1 MVVGIVILGSIVL
14 IAVVLVVVRIVLI
27 AVVLMV
33 VGIVLV
39 LVVLMVV
46 RIVLIAVVL
55 MVVGI
60 VLIAV
65 VLMVVGIV
73 LIAVVLVA
81 VVLVVLVIG
90 GNVDADFAD
99 DVLAQDHKGCA
110 HARFEGDPVAVDI
123 DDVPDN
129 PTGGED
135 LVPDFEL
142 IDQLTLVLC
151 LLALRAENQKVEPG
165 GDHHQDQ
172 QRRTR
177 STRLLGCR
185 GGEGGQGR
193 GQCREGDHQRA
204 IRKRKLVLTA
214 VRL

>member
-1 MVVGIVILGSIVL
+1 MVISIGILGSVVLIAVVL
-14 IAVVLVVVRIVLI
+14 IAVVLVVIVLVVIVLVVIVLI
-27 AVVLMV
+27 VVVL
-33 VGIVLV
+33 IV
-39 LVVLMVV
+39 VVLIVV
-46 RIVLIAVVL
+46 VLIVVVL
-55 MVVGI
+55 I
-60 VLIAV
+60 VS
-65 VLMVVGIV
+65 
-73 LIAVVLVA
+73 
-81 VVLVVLVIG
+81 
-90 GNVDADFAD
+90 GNVDTEFTD

-129 PTGGED
+129 PTGGEN

-142 IDQLTLVLC
+142 FDELLLVLC
-151 LLALRAENQKVEPG
+151 LHALRTENQKVEPS
-165 GDHHQDQ
+165 GDHNQDQ

-193 GQCREGDHQRA
+193 GQSREDGHHRA
-204 IRKRKLVLTA
+204 IRRSELVRTA

>member
-27 AVVLMV
+27 AVVLV
-33 VGIVLV
+33 VVRIVLV
-39 LVVLMVV
+39 LVVLVLVVLVLV
-46 RIVLIAVVL
+46 RI
-55 MVVGI
+55 
-60 VLIAV
+60 
-65 VLMVVGIV
+65 
-73 LIAVVLVA
+73 VLVA

-165 GDHHQDQ
+165 GDHNQDQ

-193 GQCREGDHQRA
+193 GQCREGGHHRA

>member
-1 MVVGIVILGSIVL
+1 MVISIGILGSVVLIAVVL
-14 IAVVLVVVRIVLI
+14 IAVVLVVIVLVVIVLVVIVLI
-27 AVVLMV
+27 VVVL
-33 VGIVLV
+33 IV
-39 LVVLMVV
+39 VVLIVV
-46 RIVLIAVVL
+46 VLIVVVL
-55 MVVGI
+55 IVV
-60 VLIAV
+60 VLIVV
-65 VLMVVGIV
+65 VLIVVV
-73 LIAVVLVA
+73 LIVS
-81 VVLVVLVIG
+81 
-90 GNVDADFAD
+90 GNVDTEFTD

-129 PTGGED
+129 PTGGEN

-142 IDQLTLVLC
+142 FDELLLVLC
-151 LLALRAENQKVEPG
+151 LHALRTENQKVEPS
-165 GDHHQDQ
+165 GDHNQDQ

-193 GQCREGDHQRA
+193 GQSREDGHHRA
-204 IRKRKLVLTA
+204 IRRSELVRTA

>member
-1 MVVGIVILGSIVL
+1 M
-14 IAVVLVVVRIVLI
+14 VVRI
-27 AVVLMV
+27 
-33 VGIVLV
+33 V

-46 RIVLIAVVL
+46 RI
-55 MVVGI
+55 
-60 VLIAV
+60 
-65 VLMVVGIV
+65 
-73 LIAVVLVA
+73 
-81 VVLVVLVIG
+81 VLVIG

-165 GDHHQDQ
+165 GDHNQDQ

-177 STRLLGCR
+177 STRLLGCS

-193 GQCREGDHQRA
+193 GQCREGGHHRA

>member
-14 IAVVLVVVRIVLI
+14 
-27 AVVLMV
+27 MV
-33 VGIVLV
+33 VVLV
-39 LVVLMVV
+39 LVVLM
-46 RIVLIAVVL
+46 
-55 MVVGI
+55 
-60 VLIAV
+60 
-65 VLMVVGIV
+65 
-73 LIAVVLVA
+73 
-81 VVLVVLVIG
+81 IG

-151 LLALRAENQKVEPG
+151 LLALRAENQKVEVGAHSGETVAQAVVTLIPPHSRSPYF
-165 GDHHQDQ
+165 GD
-172 QRRTR
+172 
-177 STRLLGCR
+177 LGPQL
-185 GGEGGQGR
+185 GESALA
-193 GQCREGDHQRA
+193 D
-204 IRKRKLVLTA
+204 
-214 VRL
+214 

>member
-1 MVVGIVILGSIVL
+1 MVISIGILGSIVL
-14 IAVVLVVVRIVLI
+14 IAVVLVGVF
-27 AVVLMV
+27 VLMV
-33 VGIVLV
+33 IR
-39 LVVLMVV
+39 VVL
-46 RIVLIAVVL
+46 AVV
-55 MVVGI
+55 
-60 VLIAV
+60 
-65 VLMVVGIV
+65 V
-73 LIAVVLVA
+73 LIAVVLVDVFVLIVIV
-81 VVLVVLVIG
+81 VVLIVVVLIVVVLIVVVLIVSG
-90 GNVDADFAD
+90 NVVSGNVDTEFAD

-129 PTGGED
+129 PTGGEN

-142 IDQLTLVLC
+142 FDELLLVLC
-151 LLALRAENQKVEPG
+151 LHALRAENQKVEPS
-165 GDHHQDQ
+165 GDHNQDQ

-193 GQCREGDHQRA
+193 GQSREDGHHRA
-204 IRKRKLVLTA
+204 IRRRELVRTA

>member
-14 IAVVLVVVRIVLI
+14 MVVMLVVVRIVLI

-33 VGIVLV
+33 VGIVLMV
-39 LVVLMVV
+39 VGVVLMVV
-46 RIVLIAVVL
+46 RIVLVAVVL
-55 MVVGI
+55 
-60 VLIAV
+60 
-65 VLMVVGIV
+65 
-73 LIAVVLVA
+73 

-165 GDHHQDQ
+165 GDHNQDQ

-193 GQCREGDHQRA
+193 GQCREGGHHRA